1 MFSINTYTIS
11 GNLTKDPELRATT
24 SGTPVCNGSIC
35 YNSRRKGQSG
45 DWEDAPNFF
54 DFVSFGKAAEVLARK
69 QKGDKIVLNGELTQ
83 RSWES
88 KEGERRS
95 KVELLVREFVDASR
109 QNATQ
114 KQAQEQPHEQPHE
127 QELFDEDIP
136 F

>member
-1 MFSINTYTIS
+1 MFSINTYVIS

-45 DWEDAPNFF
+45 DWEDVPNFF
-54 DFVSFGKAAEVLARK
+54 DFVAFGKAAEVLARK
-69 QKGDKIVLNGELTQ
+69 QKGDRIVLNGELTQ

-109 QNATQ
+109 QNAPQ
-114 KQAQEQPHEQPHE
+114 KPDKDDS
-127 QELFDEDIP
+127 DEFEDDIP

>member
-1 MFSINTYTIS
+1 MFSINTYVIS
-11 GNLTKDPELRATT
+11 GNLTRDPELRATT

-45 DWEDAPNFF
+45 DWEDVPNFF

-88 KEGERRS
+88 KDGERRS

-109 QNATQ
+109 HEAAQ
-114 KQAQEQPHEQPHE
+114 KPSQDAQEV
-127 QELFDEDIP
+127 FDEDIP

>member
-1 MFSINTYTIS
+1 MFSINTYVVS

-35 YNSRRKGQSG
+35 YNSRRKSQSG
-45 DWEDAPNFF
+45 EWEDVPNFF
-54 DFVSFGKAAEVLARK
+54 DFVAFGKAAEVLARK
-69 QKGDKIVLNGELTQ
+69 QKGDRIVLNGELTQ

-109 QNATQ
+109 WSAPQ
-114 KQAQEQPHEQPHE
+114 KPAQDASDE
-127 QELFDEDIP
+127 FDEFEEDVP

>member
-1 MFSINTYTIS
+1 MFSINTYVIS

-24 SGTPVCNGSIC
+24 SGTPVYNGSIC
-35 YNSRRKGQSG
+35 YNSRRKSQSG
-45 DWEDAPNFF
+45 DWEDVPNFF
-54 DFVSFGKAAEVLARK
+54 DFVAFGKAAEVLARK

-109 QNATQ
+109 QGA
-114 KQAQEQPHEQPHE
+114 KRPAQEQPQE
-127 QELFDEDIP
+127 QEVFDEDIP

>member
-1 MFSINTYTIS
+1 MFSINTYTVS

-35 YNSRRKGQSG
+35 YNSRRKSQSG
-45 DWEDAPNFF
+45 DWEDVPNFF
-54 DFVSFGKAAEVLARK
+54 DFVAFGKAAEVLARK

-83 RSWES
+83 RSWET
-88 KEGERRS
+88 KDGERRS
-95 KVELLVREFVDASR
+95 KVELLVREFVDAAR
-109 QNATQ
+109 QGA
-114 KQAQEQPHEQPHE
+114 KRPQEQPQE

>member
-1 MFSINTYTIS
+1 MFSINTYAVS

-35 YNSRRKGQSG
+35 YNSRRKSQSG
-45 DWEDAPNFF
+45 DWEDVPNFF
-54 DFVSFGKAAEVLARK
+54 DFVAFGKAAEVLARK
-69 QKGDKIVLNGELTQ
+69 QKGDKIVINGELTQ

-109 QNATQ
+109 QGA
-114 KQAQEQPHEQPHE
+114 KRPAQEQPQE
-127 QELFDEDIP
+127 QEMFDEDIP

>member
-1 MFSINTYTIS
+1 MFSINTCVIS

-35 YNSRRKGQSG
+35 HDSRRKGQSG
-45 DWEDAPNFF
+45 DWEDVPNFF
-54 DFVSFGKAAEVLARK
+54 YFVAFGKAAEVLARK
-69 QKGDKIVLNGELTQ
+69 QKGDRIVLNGELTQ

-109 QNATQ
+109 QNAPQ
-114 KQAQEQPHEQPHE
+114 KQAE
-127 QELFDEDIP
+127 DESDEFEDDVP

>member
-24 SGTPVCNGSIC
+24 SGTSVCNGSIC

-45 DWEDAPNFF
+45 DWEDVPNFF

-69 QKGDKIVLNGELTQ
+69 HRGDKIVLNGELTQ

-109 QNATQ
+109 QSSAQ
-114 KQAQEQPHEQPHE
+114 KPAQEQPQE
-127 QELFDEDIP
+127 QEVFDEDIP

>member
-1 MFSINTYTIS
+1 MFSINTYTVS

-45 DWEDAPNFF
+45 DWEDVPNFF

-83 RSWES
+83 RSWEG

-109 QNATQ
+109 QNSTQ
-114 KQAQEQPHEQPHE
+114 KPAQGQLQDKD
-127 QELFDEDIP
+127 LFDEDIP

>member
-1 MFSINTYTIS
+1 MFSINTYVIS

-45 DWEDAPNFF
+45 DFEDAPNFF
-54 DFVSFGKAAEVLARK
+54 DFVAFGKAAEVLARK
-69 QKGDKIVLNGELTQ
+69 QKGDRIVLNGELTQ

-109 QNATQ
+109 QNATR
-114 KQAQEQPHEQPHE
+114 KPAQEQY
-127 QELFDEDIP
+127 QERDVFDEDIP

>member
-1 MFSINTYTIS
+1 MFSINTYVIS

-35 YNSRRKGQSG
+35 YNSRRKSQSG
-45 DWEDAPNFF
+45 DWEDVPNFF
-54 DFVSFGKAAEVLARK
+54 DFVAFGKAAEVLARK
-69 QKGDKIVLNGELTQ
+69 QKGDKIVLNGEMTQ

-88 KEGERRS
+88 EKGERRT

-109 QNATQ
+109 QGV
-114 KQAQEQPHEQPHE
+114 KRPAQEQPQE
-127 QELFDEDIP
+127 QEVFDEDIP

>member
-1 MFSINTYTIS
+1 MFSINTYVIS

-54 DFVSFGKAAEVLARK
+54 DFVAFGKAAEVLARK
-69 QKGDKIVLNGELTQ
+69 KKGDRIVLNGELTQ

-109 QNATQ
+109 QNATRNP
-114 KQAQEQPHEQPHE
+114 AQEQY
-127 QELFDEDIP
+127 QERDVFDEDIP

>member
-1 MFSINTYTIS
+1 MFSINTYAVS

-45 DWEDAPNFF
+45 DWEDVPNFF
-54 DFVSFGKAAEVLARK
+54 DFVAFGKAAEVLARK

-83 RSWES
+83 RSWET

-95 KVELLVREFVDASR
+95 KVELLVREFVDAAR
-109 QNATQ
+109 QGA
-114 KQAQEQPHEQPHE
+114 KRQAQEQPQE

>member
-1 MFSINTYTIS
+1 MFSINTYVIS
-11 GNLTKDPELRATT
+11 GNITKDPELRATN

-45 DWEDAPNFF
+45 DWEDVPNFF
-54 DFVSFGKAAEVLARK
+54 DFVAFGKVAEVLARK
-69 QKGDKIVLNGELTQ
+69 QKGEKILLNGELTQ

-95 KVELLVREFVDASR
+95 KVELLVREFVDAPR
-109 QNATQ
+109 QNAAQ
-114 KQAQEQPHEQPHE
+114 KPAKDDSGEFE
-127 QELFDEDIP
+127 EDIP

>member
-1 MFSINTYTIS
+1 MFSINTYTVS

-45 DWEDAPNFF
+45 DWEDVPNFF
-54 DFVSFGKAAEVLARK
+54 DFVAFGKAAEVLARK
-69 QKGDKIVLNGELTQ
+69 QKGDKLVLNGELSQ
-83 RSWES
+83 RSWEN
-88 KEGERRS
+88 KEGERRT

-109 QNATQ
+109 HGDT
-114 KQAQEQPHEQPHE
+114 KRPAQEQD
-127 QELFDEDIP
+127 LFDESIP

>member
-1 MFSINTYTIS
+1 MFSINTYVIS

-45 DWEDAPNFF
+45 DWEDVPNFF
-54 DFVSFGKAAEVLARK
+54 DFVAFGKAAEILARK

-83 RSWES
+83 RNWET
-88 KEGERRS
+88 KEGERRY
-95 KVELLVREFVDASR
+95 KVELLVHEFMDASR
-109 QNATQ
+109 QGS
-114 KQAQEQPHEQPHE
+114 KRPAQEQPQEQDVYE
-127 QELFDEDIP
+127 EDIP

>member
-1 MFSINTYTIS
+1 MFSINTYVIS

-24 SGTPVCNGSIC
+24 SGTSVCNGSIC

-54 DFVSFGKAAEVLARK
+54 DFVAFGKAAEVLARK
-69 QKGDKIVLNGELTQ
+69 KKGDRIVLNGELTQ

-88 KEGERRS
+88 NEGERRS

-109 QNATQ
+109 QNATR
-114 KQAQEQPHEQPHE
+114 KPAQEQY
-127 QELFDEDIP
+127 QESDVFDEDIP

>member
-1 MFSINTYTIS
+1 MFSINTYVIS

-35 YNSRRKGQSG
+35 YNSRRKSQSG
-45 DWEDAPNFF
+45 DWEDVPNFF
-54 DFVSFGKAAEVLARK
+54 DFVAFGKAAEVLARK

-109 QNATQ
+109 HGD
-114 KQAQEQPHEQPHE
+114 KRPAQEQPQE
-127 QELFDEDIP
+127 QEVFDEDIP

>member
-1 MFSINTYTIS
+1 MFSINTYVIS

-24 SGTPVCNGSIC
+24 SRTPVCNGSIC

-45 DWEDAPNFF
+45 DWEDVPNFF
-54 DFVSFGKAAEVLARK
+54 DFVVFGKAAEVLARK

-109 QNATQ
+109 QNAPQ
-114 KQAQEQPHEQPHE
+114 KPDKDDP
-127 QELFDEDIP
+127 DEFEDDIP

>member
-1 MFSINTYTIS
+1 MFSINTYAIS

-35 YNSRRKGQSG
+35 YNSRRKSQSG
-45 DWEDAPNFF
+45 DWEDVPNFF
-54 DFVSFGKAAEVLARK
+54 DFVAFGKAAEVLARK

-95 KVELLVREFVDASR
+95 KVELLVREFVDAAR
-109 QNATQ
+109 QGA
-114 KQAQEQPHEQPHE
+114 KRPAQEQPQE
-127 QELFDEDIP
+127 QEMYDDDIP

>member
-1 MFSINTYTIS
+1 MFSINTYTVS

-69 QKGDKIVLNGELTQ
+69 QKGDRIVLNGELTQ

-109 QNATQ
+109 QSATQ
-114 KQAQEQPHEQPHE
+114 KPAQGQLQDKD
-127 QELFDEDIP
+127 LFDEDIP

>member
-1 MFSINTYTIS
+1 MFSINTYVIS

-24 SGTPVCNGSIC
+24 SGTSVCNGSIC

-45 DWEDAPNFF
+45 DWEDVPNFF
-54 DFVSFGKAAEVLARK
+54 DFVAFGKAAEVLARK

-83 RSWES
+83 RSWEG

-109 QNATQ
+109 QGATQ
-114 KQAQEQPHEQPHE
+114 NQSKDATEV
-127 QELFDEDIP
+127 FDEDIP

>member
-1 MFSINTYTIS
+1 MFSINTYVIS

-24 SGTPVCNGSIC
+24 SGTSVCNGSIC

-45 DWEDAPNFF
+45 EWEDVPNFF

-69 QKGDKIVLNGELTQ
+69 KKGDKIVINGELTQ
-83 RSWES
+83 RSWED
-88 KEGERRS
+88 KDGNRRS

-109 QNATQ
+109 QSATQ
-114 KQAQEQPHEQPHE
+114 KPAQEHHQE
-127 QELFDEDIP
+127 QEVFDEDIP

>member
-1 MFSINTYTIS
+1 MFSINTYTVS

-35 YNSRRKGQSG
+35 HNSRRKSQSG
-45 DWEDAPNFF
+45 DWEDVPNFF
-54 DFVSFGKAAEVLARK
+54 DFVAFGKAAEVLARK

-109 QNATQ
+109 QGA
-114 KQAQEQPHEQPHE
+114 KRPAQEQPQE
-127 QELFDEDIP
+127 QEVFDEDIP

>member
-1 MFSINTYTIS
+1 MFSINTYVIS

-54 DFVSFGKAAEVLARK
+54 DFVAFGKAAEVLARK
-69 QKGDKIVLNGELTQ
+69 KKGDKIVLNGELSQ

-88 KEGERRS
+88 KDGERRS

-109 QNATQ
+109 QSATQ
-114 KQAQEQPHEQPHE
+114 KPAHEQSQEQDV
-127 QELFDEDIP
+127 FDEDIP

>member
-1 MFSINTYTIS
+1 MFSINTYTVS

-45 DWEDAPNFF
+45 DWEDVPNFF
-54 DFVSFGKAAEVLARK
+54 DFVAFGKAAEVLARK
-69 QKGDKIVLNGELTQ
+69 QKGDRIVLNGELTQ

-109 QNATQ
+109 QGGT
-114 KQAQEQPHEQPHE
+114 KRPAQEHPEEQDMYE
-127 QELFDEDIP
+127 EDIP

>member
-1 MFSINTYTIS
+1 MFSINTYTVS

-35 YNSRRKGQSG
+35 YNSRRKSQSG
-45 DWEDAPNFF
+45 DWEDVPNFF
-54 DFVSFGKAAEVLARK
+54 DFVAFGKAAEVLARK

-83 RSWES
+83 RSWEN
-88 KEGERRS
+88 KDGERRT
-95 KVELLVREFVDASR
+95 KVELLVKEFVDAASQGAKR
-109 QNATQ
+109 P
-114 KQAQEQPHEQPHE
+114 AQEQPQE

>member
-11 GNLTKDPELRATT
+11 GNLTRDPELRATP
-24 SGTPVCNGSIC
+24 SGTQVCNGGIC
-35 YNSRRKGQSG
+35 YSSRRKGQSG
-45 DWEDAPNFF
+45 EWEDVPNFF
-54 DFVSFGKAAEVLARK
+54 DFVVFGKAAEVLSRK
-69 QKGDKIVLNGELTQ
+69 AKGEKVVLNGELTQ
-83 RSWES
+83 RSWED
-88 KEGERRS
+88 KEGNRRS

-114 KQAQEQPHEQPHE
+114 KPTQKQPNE

>member
-1 MFSINTYTIS
+1 MFSINTYTVS

-45 DWEDAPNFF
+45 DWEDVPNFF
-54 DFVSFGKAAEVLARK
+54 DFVAFGKAAEVLARK
-69 QKGDKIVLNGELTQ
+69 QKGGRIVLNGELTQ

-109 QNATQ
+109 QGGT
-114 KQAQEQPHEQPHE
+114 KRPAQEQPNEQDMYE
-127 QELFDEDIP
+127 EDIP

>member
-1 MFSINTYTIS
+1 MFSINTYVIS
-11 GNLTKDPELRATT
+11 GNLTKAPELRATT
-24 SGTPVCNGSIC
+24 SGTQVCNGSIC

-45 DWEDAPNFF
+45 DWEDLPNFF
-54 DFVSFGKAAEVLARK
+54 DFVAFGKAAEVLARK

-109 QNATQ
+109 QGA
-114 KQAQEQPHEQPHE
+114 KRHAQEQPQE
-127 QELFDEDIP
+127 QEAFDEDIP